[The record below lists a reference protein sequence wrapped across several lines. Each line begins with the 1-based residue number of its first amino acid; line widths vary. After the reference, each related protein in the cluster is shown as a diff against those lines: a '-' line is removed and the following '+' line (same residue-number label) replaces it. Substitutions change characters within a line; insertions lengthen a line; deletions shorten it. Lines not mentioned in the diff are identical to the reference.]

1 MAQLQPASHHRHVVN
16 SFDADMTVFV
26 SSLPF
31 CADSSMLRNLFER
44 VLGISVSRVYVIE
57 ENKPKKAF
65 HCGYVMLQHR
75 EQVEEAIR
83 KGNGYR
89 LFGRD
94 IRYVSPLSDLSSGCP
109 KRKWSLS

>member
-1 MAQLQPASHHRHVVN
+1 
-16 SFDADMTVFV
+16 
-26 SSLPF
+26 
-31 CADSSMLRNLFER
+31 MLRNLFER
-44 VLGISVSRVYVIE
+44 VFGTAVSRVYVIE

-75 EQVEEAIR
+75 EQVEEVIR

-94 IRYVSPLSDLSSGCP
+94 IRYVSSHLPANGECF
-109 KRKWSLS
+109 